1 MSDTIKREDAIKI
14 VKSMKYRLTN
24 GSTFEFLLQK
34 FSEIPSADRP
44 QGKWIMDR
52 YWSRGYDL
60 GYNEGSDESCCY
72 AFSRGKEEGYRKGH
86 EDGYNEG
93 VMDLVEVDGYEEAR
107 DGEILR
113 EEE

>member
-1 MSDTIKREDAIKI
+1 MITLEEMLGRNQEPDI
-14 VKSMKYRLTN
+14 
-24 GSTFEFLLQK
+24 STEELCKALC
-34 FSEIPSADRP
+34 
-44 QGKWIMDR
+44 KWIETHPGQMIMVR
-52 YWSRGYDL
+52 
-60 GYNEGSDESCCY
+60 EGFNYITGEPHYSAEVIEY
-72 AFSRGKEEGYRKGH
+72 GEWTPTTEKERVMNAYKQGR

>member
-1 MSDTIKREDAIKI
+1 MITMENLIA
-14 VKSMKYRLTN
+14 
-24 GSTFEFLLQK
+24 
-34 FSEIPSADRP
+34 
-44 QGKWIMDR
+44 
-52 YWSRGYDL
+52 
-60 GYNEGSDESCCY
+60 GSDEGAEMQADTIIALMKRAYESGYERGY
-72 AFSRGKEEGYRKGH
+72 AAGQSERKAMSISVDLSAIAEATEKGYARGL